1 MQVSIAEKHLFHASL
16 RMPNKD
22 KEEEKEDE
30 DEEKKDGDKS
40 EEKTGEGESKEEES
54 KEEENKEVEKKGGDK
69 NEEEKEEKKD
79 NILLS
84 VANLPFFLEPFR
96 IFEHGLELVRS
107 RSAMRVLWP
116 NDEPK

>member
-22 KEEEKEDE
+22 KEEEKGDE
-30 DEEKKDGDKS
+30 DEEKKDGENS
-40 EEKTGEGESKEEES
+40 EEKTREGEN
-54 KEEENKEVEKKGGDK
+54 KEEENKEVEKKGEDK
-69 NEEEKEEKKD
+69 NDEEKEEKKD

-107 RSAMRVLWP
+107 RSALRVLWP
-116 NDEPK
+116 SDESN

>member
-1 MQVSIAEKHLFHASL
+1 LQVSIAEKHLFHASL

-22 KEEEKEDE
+22 KEEEKGDE
-30 DEEKKDGDKS
+30 DEEKKDG
-40 EEKTGEGESKEEES
+40 ENR
-54 KEEENKEVEKKGGDK
+54 EEENKEVEKKGEDK
-69 NEEEKEEKKD
+69 NDEGKEEKKD

-107 RSAMRVLWP
+107 RSALRVLWP
-116 NDEPK
+116 SDESN